1 MERVQQAWSSWG
13 RWRARRAHVAG
24 RRWRDFMPQVGSLL
38 SLVLLLAASAG
49 CSIGTE
55 DVGNLIDRLSSSDI
69 SYLCLL
75 IVAVL
80 FVLLAA
86 GAPLPWVGPISDGRG
101 RIFLAVVGVLML
113 LGLVAAQIIRDSR
126 PESTVEPREDMMS
139 SSVESVESVE
149 SSSPIL
155 TMTMSGEVSF
165 GPHENEFEE
174 RYSRLTINVTGDASF
189 DTFDVKLDSDGR
201 FSIDVPFSRQTPLKV
216 TWRGDLDEY
225 VLWPME
231 IEVPISQGEEPGGIL
246 FAFQKID
253 DVFVQQKEEAIRVVR
268 ACEFETADGV
278 LDRLLTA
285 LEQVGGRVSR
295 SQTWPHNIHR
305 DLANEAELQSCA
317 QDRSTFERKWRR
329 GAIERATTPENRI
342 YAMNAWANYSRE
354 VYRPGGRAW
363 PDLTLSDVGLA
374 REEYRNFLRS
384 DLQLIR
390 NQLDGRP
397 VRALVS
403 NAMDPPAIADCLNN
417 GQQDALHYLN
427 RRLPAEIEEVSL
439 NRMMNAISGLQRI
452 VMPRWR
458 LGTWIDYPRKGEG
471 EIEIARNRVGEVG
484 NEFEYHYEFRQYQSN
499 EGSGLEELTFAPK
512 ESAPCRFTT
521 VGGVPGSRFS
531 FVIRGSGPLE
541 RKPDGRK
548 FPLKAETPNR
558 PGG

>member
-1 MERVQQAWSSWG
+1 
-13 RWRARRAHVAG
+13 
-24 RRWRDFMPQVGSLL
+24 MPQVGSLL
-38 SLVLLLAASAG
+38 SLVLLLAASTG
-49 CSIGTE
+49 CSMSAE
-55 DVGNLIDRLSSSDI
+55 DAGNLVARLSSSDI

-75 IVAVL
+75 LVAVL
-80 FVLLAA
+80 FALLGA
-86 GAPLPWVGPISDGRG
+86 GVRIPWIDIILRPDGKG

-113 LGLVAAQIIRDSR
+113 LGLVAAQFMRDSC
-126 PESTVEPREDMMS
+126 PEPVVERREEMML

-149 SSSPIL
+149 SRSPIL
-155 TMTMSGEVSF
+155 TETMSGEVSF
-165 GPHENEFEE
+165 GPYENEFEE

-189 DTFDVKLDSDGR
+189 DVEVDADGR
-201 FSIDVPFSRQTPLKV
+201 FSIDVPFSRQTPLRV
-216 TWRGDLDEY
+216 TWHGDLDEY
-225 VLWPME
+225 VLWPMA
-231 IEVPISQGEEPGGIL
+231 INVPAAQDEGSTDIS
-246 FAFQKID
+246 FAFRKVD
-253 DVFVQQKEEAIRVVR
+253 DVFVRQKEEASRAVRV
-268 ACEFETADGV
+268 CEFETADVV
-278 LDRLLTA
+278 LDGLLAA
-285 LEQVGGRVSR
+285 LEQVDGRVSR
-295 SQTWPHNIHR
+295 SQAWPHNIHR

-329 GAIERATTPENRI
+329 GAIERATTPESRI

-354 VYRPGGRAW
+354 VYRPDGRAW

-403 NAMDPPAIADCLNN
+403 NAMDPPAIAGCLND
-417 GQQDALHYLN
+417 GQRDAL
-427 RRLPAEIEEVSL
+427 RLFESTLATELEEVSL
-439 NRMMNAISGLQRI
+439 NRMMNTISGLQRV
-452 VMPRWR
+452 VMPRWL

-499 EGSGLEELTFAPK
+499 EGSGLEKLTFAPK
-512 ESAPCRFTT
+512 ESALCRFTT
-521 VGGVPGSRFS
+521 VESVPGSRFS